1 MYGSRIDPADIRE
14 EDLALAD
21 TQADRVLAWIQEAQ
35 GALDEVV
42 GEGRGESGQVTATV
56 TAEGRVLEVVFDPRA
71 MRLGSHVLAEEVRS
85 AVARARLD
93 ATRRI
98 EEMMREGIAGFDPAE
113 ATAQFERLLDTPWR

>member
-14 EDLALAD
+14 ADLAEAD
-21 TQADRVLAWIQEAQ
+21 ARADRVTTWIQETE

-42 GEGRGESGQVTATV
+42 GEGRGDSGQVTVTV
-56 TAEGRVLEVVFDPRA
+56 TAEGRVLEVVFDARA

-93 ATRRI
+93 VTRRI
-98 EEMMREGIAGFDPAE
+98 EELMRGEVDGFDLAT
-113 ATAQFERLLDTPWR
+113 ATAQFESLLDTPWR